1 MRNPVTTRKLKFNG
15 QAKRDWHGDLV
26 DAVGDRWLVVYYVD
40 PPHRTEAKAEITHCI
55 RYFGLDVPLS
65 VLVSFDALG
74 QVLEYQCDAGLPAVV
89 RGREISFIDLDLDI
103 MADVRLI
110 PRLRDEATFAQNQ
123 RSMAYP
129 PEIAARAWEGVGLAR
144 ELMEARACPFDG
156 SAELL
161 LGRILAAEGP
171 L

>member
-1 MRNPVTTRKLKFNG
+1 VRNPVTTRKLKYNG
-15 QAKRDWHGDLV
+15 SAKPDWHGDLV
-26 DAVGDRWLVVYYVD
+26 DAIEGRWLMVYYAD
-40 PPHRTEAKAEITHCI
+40 PPHRTEAKAEIAHCL
-55 RYFGLDVPLS
+55 RYFGLDIPLS

-74 QVLEYQCDAGLPAVV
+74 RVLEYQCDAALPALVN
-89 RGREISFIDLDLDI
+89 GREISFIDLDLDI
-103 MADVRLI
+103 IADSQLI
-110 PRLRDEATFAQNQ
+110 PRLRDEDAFSQNE

-129 PEIAARAWEGVGLAR
+129 PEIVAQAWEGISLAR
-144 ELMEARACPFDG
+144 ELMETHDCPFDG